1 MIEILTREQFADHFD
16 QLHPGL
22 GDVDSP
28 LWEPEHFEP
37 GAQPSDWFV
46 YTQGPAQAWSW
57 DKNQYWSWCRQHC
70 QGSVLC
76 YSASDEGE
84 WWGFER
90 REDILIWSLRW
101 VG

>member
-1 MIEILTREQFADHFD
+1 MIEILTREQFANHFD
-16 QLHPGL
+16 QLHAGL
-22 GDVDSP
+22 GDEHSP

-37 GAQPSDWFV
+37 GAQPSHWFV